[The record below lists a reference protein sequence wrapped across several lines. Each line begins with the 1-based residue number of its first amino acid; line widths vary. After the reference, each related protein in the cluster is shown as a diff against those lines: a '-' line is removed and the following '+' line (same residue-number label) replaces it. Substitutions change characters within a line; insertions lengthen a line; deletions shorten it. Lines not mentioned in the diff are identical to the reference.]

1 MSPETQFYVTTL
13 IVYAAVALIAC
24 WGLDLQFS
32 DTGLLNL
39 SFIVSHA
46 AGAYTAALLSLG
58 PPTSGGETLSQEYFW
73 GADLPF
79 PLPFVGA
86 LLVGALISVPIGFVA
101 LQRLRSDYQAIAM
114 LSIALIAGA
123 LVVAA
128 PGLLGGGLGLYS
140 IPAPMQDTL
149 ALSTTEYAWVYSAFA
164 VLLAVLSGWV
174 VIRIS
179 RSPVWR
185 VLRAIR
191 ENPDAA
197 DALGMNIM
205 AVRMSSFAVGNALGA
220 LSGAL
225 LVSFIGAWAPTDW
238 PYEETLILL
247 GAVIVGGAGN
257 RFGVLLGAMVLPV
270 ALAEGARYLP
280 SVGQAGT
287 TEALQ
292 YVLIGF
298 VILGFLWLRPQGI
311 VPERRRT
318 FDPSGRP
325 VPAHRTLTRRL
336 AEAVPTDRPVA
347 GTDGQP

>member
-1 MSPETQFYVTTL
+1 MNPETQFYVTTL
-13 IVYAAVALIAC
+13 IVYAAVAVIAC
-24 WGLDLQFS
+24 WGLDLHFG

-46 AGAYTAALLSLG
+46 AGAYAAALLTLG
-58 PPTSGGETLSQEYFW
+58 PPDDGGETLTQQYFW

-86 LLVGALISVPIGFVA
+86 VIVGALISVPIGFVA
-101 LQRLRSDYQAIAM
+101 LQRLRADYQAIAM

-128 PGLLGGGLGLYS
+128 PNVLGGGLGLYL
-140 IPAPMQDTL
+140 IPAPLEDTL
-149 ALSTTEYAWVYSAFA
+149 ALTTTQYAWAYSGFA
-164 VLLAVLSGWV
+164 VVLAALSGWLV
-174 VIRIS
+174 VRIS

-185 VLRAIR
+185 VLRSIR

-197 DALGMNIM
+197 EALGINVVG
-205 AVRMSSFAVGNALGA
+205 VRMASFAVGNALGA

-247 GAVIVGGAGN
+247 GAVIIGGAGN
-257 RFGVLLGAMVLPV
+257 RFGVLLGALILPV
-270 ALAEGARYLP
+270 ALSEGLRYLP
-280 SVGQAGT
+280 SLGQAGT

-292 YVLIGF
+292 YVLIGL
-298 VILGFLWLRPQGI
+298 VILAFLWLRPQGI
-311 VPERRRT
+311 FPERRRV
-318 FDPSGRP
+318 FGVDGRA
-325 VPAHRTLTRRL
+325 VPAHRTLLSRRSD
-336 AEAVPTDRPVA
+336 AVPVTQPDLVA
-347 GTDGQP
+347 GGQS